1 MNRIQQLFERQQ
13 EDILNIY
20 CTAGYPKLEDT
31 TTVIVE
37 LEKAGANI
45 IELGMPYSDPL
56 ADGPTIQASS
66 SVALANGMSIKV
78 LFQQLEDIRSKS
90 QLPIILMG
98 YLNPVLQFGME
109 AFLKACKA
117 VGVDGLILPDLPLY
131 EYERDYQALFEQYG
145 LSMIFLITPQ
155 TSEERIRQIDALSNA
170 FIYVVSTA
178 ATTGKQAGFGDENI
192 AYFER
197 VRALGLKNP
206 ILIGFGISKAIDYQT
221 VCKYANGAIVG
232 SAFIR
237 MLEQSHDLPTDIH
250 QFVQGLRQ
258 GVSV

>member
-1 MNRIQQLFERQQ
+1 MNRIQQLFKHQQ
-13 EDILNIY
+13 GDILNIY
-20 CTAGYPKLEDT
+20 CTAGYPQLEDT
-31 TTVIVE
+31 TRIIVE
-37 LEKAGANI
+37 LDKAGANI

-66 SVALANGMSIKV
+66 RVALDNGMSIKV
-78 LFQQLEDIRSKS
+78 LLDQLENIRSHS

-98 YLNPVLQFGME
+98 YLNPVLQYGMK
-109 AFLKACKA
+109 AFLERCQA

-131 EYERDYQALFEQYG
+131 EYENDYQSLFEQYG

-155 TSEERIRQIDALSNA
+155 TSEERIRTIDALSNA

-178 ATTGKQAGFGDENI
+178 ATTGKQAGFGAENI

-197 VRALGLKNP
+197 IKALQLKHP
-206 ILIGFGISKAIDYQT
+206 TLIGFGISNAMDYHT
-221 VCKYANGAIVG
+221 VCEYSNGAIVG

-237 MLEQSHDLPTDIH
+237 MLGQSPDLPNGIQQFVHDL
-250 QFVQGLRQ
+250 RQ
-258 GVSV
+258 PVSV

>member
-13 EDILNIY
+13 TDILNIY

-56 ADGPTIQASS
+56 ADGLTIQASS
-66 SVALANGMSIKV
+66 SVALDNGMSIKV
-78 LFQQLEDIRSKS
+78 LFQQLEDIRTKS

-109 AFLKACKA
+109 AFLEACQA

-155 TSEERIRQIDALSNA
+155 TSEERIRKIDALSNA

-178 ATTGKQAGFGDENI
+178 ATTGKQAGFGAANL

-197 VRALGLKNP
+197 IKALGLKNP
-206 ILIGFGISKAIDYQT
+206 TLIGFGISKAIDYQT
-221 VCKYANGAIVG
+221 VCQYASGAIVG

-237 MLEQSHDLPTDIH
+237 MLKQSQDLPTDIQ
-250 QFVQGLRQ
+250 QFVYGLRQ

>member
-13 EDILNIY
+13 KDILNIY

-31 TTVIVE
+31 STVIVE
-37 LEKAGANI
+37 LEKAGVNI

-56 ADGPTIQASS
+56 ADGPTIQESS
-66 SVALANGMSIKV
+66 TVALANGMSIKV
-78 LFQQLEDIRSKS
+78 LLQQLKDIRSKS

-98 YLNPVLQFGME
+98 YLNPVLQYGME
-109 AFLKACKA
+109 AFLKTCQA

-131 EYERDYQALFEQYG
+131 EYERDYKALFEQYG

-155 TSEERIRQIDALSNA
+155 TSEERIRKIDALSNA
-170 FIYVVSTA
+170 FIYAVSTA
-178 ATTGKQAGFGDENI
+178 GTTGKQGGFGPKNI

-197 VRALGLKNP
+197 IKLLGLKNP

-221 VCKYANGAIVG
+221 VCQYANGAIVG

-237 MLEQSHDLPTDIH
+237 MIEQSQDLPTDIH